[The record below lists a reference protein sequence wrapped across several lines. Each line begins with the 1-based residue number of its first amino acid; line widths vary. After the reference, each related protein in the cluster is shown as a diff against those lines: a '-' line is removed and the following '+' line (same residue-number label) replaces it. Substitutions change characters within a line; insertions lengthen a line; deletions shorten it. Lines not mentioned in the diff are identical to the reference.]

1 MTRKKKT
8 VIIVVALMLVI
19 AVSATVLITIT
30 RKKRFEEEA
39 ENTEVAMLDKDGLTN
54 SASELQEVDA
64 KPEGNNH
71 TGTQTA
77 TEKVEGD
84 SQSVTQMTTAESNK
98 PTTESGNT
106 ANGNKPTGGTSGSV
120 TSQQTT
126 TQAPTTQ
133 TPSTTEQPS
142 GGNQGNGNGG
152 NTHQHTWEAQYRT
165 VHHDEE
171 GHYENVCVKEAYD
184 EPVYEG
190 HYVCNYCGLDLDL
203 AGTNPDTHCVKCGPP
218 MPEDDPFYI
227 PGVITT
233 LGSSYGTIRVQ
244 VDTIHHEA
252 VYEKRWIVDK
262 KAYDEQVLDGYKCTT
277 CGATK

>member
-1 MTRKKKT
+1 
-8 VIIVVALMLVI
+8 
-19 AVSATVLITIT
+19 
-30 RKKRFEEEA
+30 
-39 ENTEVAMLDKDGLTN
+39 MLDKDGLTN
-54 SASELQEVDA
+54 SVSELQEVNT

-71 TGTQTA
+71 TGTQTT

-84 SQSVTQMTTAESNK
+84 SQSVTQMTTEEPNK

-106 ANGNKPTGGTSGSV
+106 ANGGKPTGGTSGSA

-171 GHYENVCVKEAYD
+171 GHYEDVCVKEAYD
-184 EPVYEG
+184 EPIYEG
-190 HYVCNYCGLDLDL
+190 HYFCTYCRKDITASGEGP
-203 AGTNPDTHCVKCGPP
+203 AHCVGCGPP
-218 MPEDDPFYI
+218 MPEDDPFWE
-227 PGVITT
+227 PGATE
-233 LGSSYGTIRVQ
+233 GSSYSTGRVQ
-244 VDTIHHEA
+244 VGTTHHEA
-252 VYEKRWIVDK
+252 VYEKKWIVDK

-277 CGATK
+277 CGVTK